1 MPTTPPPMSA
11 QDHDHRHCVTRVLGE
26 VAASTDAQSLKLTPQ
41 RRRAL
46 EILLESHKALGAYD
60 LLERFQA
67 EGLGSKPV
75 TAYRALDFLMKNGFV
90 HKIEGL
96 NAYVACMHP
105 SESHHPA
112 FMVCRSCRSVAE
124 AQAEP
129 AKGTLGQAARTV
141 GFAIEHT
148 VVEAVGLC
156 STCQAEAAT

>member
-1 MPTTPPPMSA
+1 MAAAKPPTTA
-11 QDHDHRHCVTRVLGE
+11 HDHDACISRVLTE
-26 VAASTDAQSLKLTPQ
+26 VDASSDLNHLKLTPQ

-75 TAYRALDFLMKNGFV
+75 TAYRALEFLIRNGFV

-105 SESHHPA
+105 AEFHHPA
-112 FMVCRSCRSVAE
+112 FMVCRNCRTVAE
-124 AQAEP
+124 AESEP
-129 AKGTLGQAARTV
+129 AKGVLGQAARAV
-141 GFAIEHT
+141 GFTIDHT
-148 VVEAVGLC
+148 IVEAVGLC
-156 STCQAEAAT
+156 ATCQSEPAP